1 MHWLTFCSR
10 LDGERVTTAVRV
22 PASLFNKLKQVAA
35 ERDTSVSH
43 LLVRGADYY
52 LRRLPPLEPAED

>member
-1 MHWLTFCSR
+1 M
-10 LDGERVTTAVRV
+10 TTAVRV

-35 ERDTSVSH
+35 ERDTSVNH

-52 LRRLPPLEPAED
+52 LRRLPPLEPADD